1 MCLSPHSCFL
11 FPWET
16 PKGDSTKRLVELAIR
31 QPTGVQHCDVLGG
44 INTLAAAK
52 YI

>member
-1 MCLSPHSCFL
+1 MSLSPIPVF

-16 PKGDSTKRLVELAIR
+16 PKDGIKRLVELAIR
-31 QPTGVQHCDVLGG
+31 QPAGVQHRDVLGG

-52 YI
+52 